1 MISTH
6 NILYIATQ
14 NLIMPTV
21 ISKYLGELRTEN
33 MHLQSGEILITDA
46 PLDNQGLGRT
56 FSPTDLAATALGDC
70 IMTVMGIAARA
81 RGINI
86 DGTTYEITKVMTDGP
101 RRIGE
106 IHVTFQFPSDRY
118 SDTEK
123 KILEAVHKTCPVALS
138 LHPEIKQVIT
148 YNW

>member
-1 MISTH
+1 M
-6 NILYIATQ
+6 AT
-14 NLIMPTV
+14 V
-21 ISKYLGELRTEN
+21 KSRYLGELRTEN
-33 MHLQSGEILITDA
+33 VHLQSGEILITDA

-86 DGTTYEITKVMTDGP
+86 DGTNYEITKVMADSP

-106 IHVTFQFPSDRY
+106 IHVAFTFPSGNY
-118 SDTEK
+118 TLSDK
-123 KILEAVHKTCPVALS
+123 KVLEAVHRTCPVALS
-138 LHPEIKQVIT
+138 LHPDIKQVIT

>member
-1 MISTH
+1 M
-6 NILYIATQ
+6 ATV
-14 NLIMPTV
+14 T
-21 ISKYLGELRTEN
+21 SRYLGELRTEN
-33 MHLQSGEILITDA
+33 VHLQSGEILITDA

-81 RGINI
+81 RGISI
-86 DGTTYEITKVMTDGP
+86 DGTTYEITKVMADSP

-106 IHVTFQFPSDRY
+106 IHVVFTFPSNSFTE
-118 SDTEK
+118 SDK
-123 KILEAVHKTCPVALS
+123 RVLEAVHKACPVALS
-138 LHPEIKQVIT
+138 LHPDINQVIT